1 VLIQDFVITCYFF
14 KSVTHAFQRSFSN
27 VTVKITVEYS
37 EYVFFDR
44 IDPMVGYS
52 NDQSKPFMPFFFFF
66 ANICLCFTIYHDD
79 AKALRRLYTVRKE
92 TIQFTL
98 NLLSF
103 FFFF

>member
-1 VLIQDFVITCYFF
+1 VLIQGFVITCYFF

-52 NDQSKPFMPFFFFF
+52 NDQSKPFMPF
-66 ANICLCFTIYHDD
+66 
-79 AKALRRLYTVRKE
+79 
-92 TIQFTL
+92 
-98 NLLSF
+98 SF
-103 FFFF
+103 FFLLIFVYVSLFTMTMQRPYAGSIQYERKPFNLH